1 MSSSVGIMKFPI
13 YGKITKCS
21 KPPTSQCSIKR
32 SSTNGGSFL
41 AHAHQ
46 SVLVACC
53 CSKSCFKEAV
63 KEGCEH
69 LTESCCH
76 SLFTSSVLDW
86 PNHLSDGVKSC
97 EKNNLDSQK
106 SSCKNHLCNLEP
118 QESSCKDHESTYFLV
133 NSPFSWITSFFPD
146 RPPSCRRSK
155 IFARWRVLRGQAILW
170 GGDGHVL
177 GIFLRS
183 PEWIKK

>member
-21 KPPTSQCSIKR
+21 KPPSSQCSIKR

-46 SVLVACC
+46 SVLVACG

-86 PNHLSDGVKSC
+86 PNHLSYGVKSC
-97 EKNNLDSQK
+97 EKNILTH
-106 SSCKNHLCNLEP
+106 KNHLA
-118 QESSCKDHESTYFLV
+118 K
-133 NSPFSWITSFFPD
+133 ITF
-146 RPPSCRRSK
+146 
-155 IFARWRVLRGQAILW
+155 AILNHKNHLVKIMNPHISW
-170 GGDGHVL
+170 
-177 GIFLRS
+177 
-183 PEWIKK
+183 